1 MNKPVDPDYF
11 LRKDR
16 EMRDA
21 AKSRAAQDREN
32 ENKSRDLLLLDQLYM
47 RAHTEYLD
55 TMRRAQIAD
64 RITWGVSLIC
74 VLGVLILFYF
84 IAGAHASP

>member
-1 MNKPVDPDYF
+1 MNKPDTDYF

-21 AKSRAAQDREN
+21 AKARAAQDRDN
-32 ENKSRDLLLLDQLYM
+32 ENKSRDLLLLDQLYA

-55 TMRRAQIAD
+55 TMRRGRIAD
-64 RITWGVSLIC
+64 RITWGVTIAG